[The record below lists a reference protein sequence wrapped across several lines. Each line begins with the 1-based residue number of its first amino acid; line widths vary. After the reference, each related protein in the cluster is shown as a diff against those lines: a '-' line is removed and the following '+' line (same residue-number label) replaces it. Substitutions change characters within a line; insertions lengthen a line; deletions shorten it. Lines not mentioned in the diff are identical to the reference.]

1 MFSLKNPTPR
11 MLAFMA
17 SAVIAVFVGIISMVP
32 CSLYYAAVFP
42 VSTFVVSFV
51 IFTAALK
58 HFIYR
63 KIKIIYKTIFDF
75 KNTKDTVLKEKL
87 DLKKD
92 ILQNTENDVK
102 QWIEEKSDEIVR
114 LKEQEKFRREFLAN
128 VSHEL
133 RTPIFNVQGYLETLL
148 DGGLNDE
155 HIGKDYLQ
163 KALKNISRLNSIIS
177 DLEKISHLERGET
190 FMEYSEFEIK
200 PLVQEVFD
208 LLTYSAKKKNIKLGF
223 KKSCTLN
230 ATVRADR
237 EKIKEVLI
245 NLVGNAINY
254 GNPGGKVLVGCY
266 DMENK
271 ILVEVSDDGIGI
283 PKEHLPYIFNRFYRV
298 DKNRSRMEGGTG
310 LGLSIVKHIIE
321 AHGQVIN
328 VRSTPGQGSTFGF
341 TLERK

>member
-1 MFSLKNPTPR
+1 
-11 MLAFMA
+11 LAGA
-17 SAVIAVFVGIISMVP
+17 
-32 CSLYYAAVFP
+32 
-42 VSTFVVSFV
+42 TFVASFS
-51 IFTAALK
+51 IFITTLK

-102 QWIEEKSDEIVR
+102 QWIEEKSHEIIK

-133 RTPIFNVQGYLETLL
+133 RTPIFNVQGYIETLI
-148 DGGLNDE
+148 DGGLNDNN
-155 HIGKDYLQ
+155 IRIDYLQ
-163 KALKNISRLNSIIS
+163 KALKNITRLNSIIS
-177 DLEKISHLERGET
+177 DLEKISHLERGQTIIEL
-190 FMEYSEFEIK
+190 SEFEIK

-208 LLTYSAKKKNIKLGF
+208 LLTYSAQKKNIKLGF

-230 ATVRADR
+230 ATVKADR

-245 NLVGNAINY
+245 NLVSNAINY
-254 GNPGGKVLVGCY
+254 GNNGGKVLVGCY

-283 PKEHLPYIFNRFYRV
+283 EKKHLPYIFNRFYRV
-298 DKNRSRMEGGTG
+298 DKTRSRMEGGTG

-321 AHGQVIN
+321 AHNQVIN

-341 TLERK
+341 TLDKSK